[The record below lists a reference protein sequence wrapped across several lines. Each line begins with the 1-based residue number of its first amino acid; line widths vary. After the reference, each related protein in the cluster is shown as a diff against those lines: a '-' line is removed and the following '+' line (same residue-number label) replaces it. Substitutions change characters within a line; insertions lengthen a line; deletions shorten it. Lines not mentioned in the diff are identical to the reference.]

1 MQKRAAEKSN
11 EAVHNDRRSREQ
23 TLARDMIQVHGA
35 EAATV
40 ARSNA
45 RSSAFAAQFPAARS
59 WIRVLAL
66 IQRQQT
72 DKKTLPH
79 GPDCS

>member
-1 MQKRAAEKSN
+1 MQKQAAEKCN
-11 EAVHNDRRSREQ
+11 EAVLSDRRSREE
-23 TLARDMIQVHGA
+23 TLACDMIEVHGS

-45 RSSAFAAQFPAARS
+45 RSSALAAQLPEARS

-66 IQRQQT
+66 IQRQQA
-72 DKKTLPH
+72 DKKTLPD
-79 GPDCS
+79 GPDRS